1 MTQHST
7 SRKIDQDPRGR
18 NWRIAR
24 KMKSFKFPVLSTVL
38 ACSMLLIVAPSNA
51 RAGGGVTVTTTGQ
64 TTARDHRNGAPGG
77 GVTVTS
83 NGGPRNCVKSAF
95 GGPCAGH
102 VGSEIQKGI
111 DKLEGKDPRDHRK

>member
-7 SRKIDQDPRGR
+7 SRKIDQDPRGDNR
-18 NWRIAR
+18 RIGR
-24 KMKSFKFPVLSTVL
+24 KMKLSKFLVLSTVL
-38 ACSMLLIVAPSNA
+38 ACSMLLIIAPSNA
-51 RAGGGVTVTTTGQ
+51 RAGGGVTVTTSGS
-64 TTARDHRNGAPGG
+64 TARDHRNGAPEG

-95 GGPCAGH
+95 GGPCAGR
-102 VGSEIQKGI
+102 VGSDIQKGI